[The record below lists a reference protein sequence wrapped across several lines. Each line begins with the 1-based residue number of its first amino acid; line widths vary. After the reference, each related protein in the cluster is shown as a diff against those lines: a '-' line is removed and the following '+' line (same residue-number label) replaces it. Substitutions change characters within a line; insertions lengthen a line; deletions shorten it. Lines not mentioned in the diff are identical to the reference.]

1 MAQKIPKKAKSTK
14 VSSKK
19 KTNRHVVLSPEQ
31 EKVVNHRGGH
41 LQVIACAGAGKT
53 EAIASRIT
61 SLIGDGVEPSQIT
74 AFTFTER
81 AAASLKS
88 RITKRVVQ
96 THGDDYLDRL
106 GAMFIGTIHGYCWK
120 LLQEHVPRFG
130 DFEVLD
136 DNRLAGLL
144 SREFKNLGLKTL
156 GETHWK
162 PIEHFIQNANVVENE
177 HLDIGKIPSSAF
189 GICYKNYKAMLS
201 RYHFITY
208 GLLITAS
215 IRALTEQTRV
225 AQRVHG
231 NLRHLIVDE
240 YQDVNPA
247 QEKLISLL
255 AKPPVQLCVVADDDQ
270 AIYQWRGSDVSN
282 MIDFKKR
289 YKGTKTLT
297 LSTNR
302 RSRPTIIQK
311 ANEFAETIS
320 PRLKKKMEPSRP
332 ERKTDFHCW
341 TADTAEEEAEVVA
354 SAIEKLA
361 KKGVRYKDIAI
372 LFRSVSTSSPPFIQA
387 LEERGIPYTCAGRT
401 GLFLQREADLLG
413 KTYAWLIDHYWK
425 NERYSVGEYFNL
437 DEIVPDYQVIF
448 RDGKKIPGLEKH
460 LLDWK
465 QEVTNPTRPSNLVR
479 ELYELLN
486 LIGIHRLDLN
496 DPTDSSRI
504 GCLARFSQILADFE
518 HVKRRARYV
527 NENDFQ
533 GGLDRGE
540 WLYRN
545 LFNYLQFYALNS
557 YEDFGGEDSIKQDAV
572 DILTIHKSKGLE
584 WPVVFMPSLVEGRFP
599 AKRTGRQQE
608 WMLPES
614 VFPSLTRSRYE
625 GTEADERRLFYVGM
639 TRARDVAY
647 LSGFNWI
654 TNRKRLSP
662 FLLEVGDG
670 LIPLVKTLP
679 IPSSVESS
687 KDEVSDLPSV
697 SFSDLASYEDCPLR
711 FRLSTSFGFQPQL
724 ATELGYGKA
733 IHHILR
739 QIADRSKEL
748 QRMPTDAEVEE
759 TLDKSFYLP
768 FATKIM
774 FEKLR
779 GEAKKLV
786 RKYLSEYRSDLT
798 RIWETERP
806 FELHLENG
814 VISGRTDV
822 ILDKEGDIV
831 NNLAFVDYKTSSD
844 TSADEVHAF
853 QLAVYAAAGRGE
865 GLNVSAAYLHHMK
878 TSTRR
883 GVPVDEEYVSK
894 AKDRAV
900 ELLKGMTNRAF
911 PPRPEKTKC
920 QGCDMRLICKH
931 SKHGKG
937 CS

>member
-1 MAQKIPKKAKSTK
+1 MAQKIPKKSKSTK
-14 VSSKK
+14 VLSKK
-19 KTNRHVVLSPEQ
+19 KINRPVVLSTEQ

-41 LQVIACAGAGKT
+41 LQVVACAGAGKT
-53 EAIASRIT
+53 EAIASRVT
-61 SLIGDGVEPSQIT
+61 SLIGDGVEPGQII

-81 AAASLKS
+81 AAASLKT

-96 THGDDYLDRL
+96 THGDVYLDRL
-106 GAMFIGTIHGYCWK
+106 GPMFVGTIHGYCWR

-144 SREFKNLGLKTL
+144 SREFKSLGLKEL
-156 GETHWK
+156 GDTHWK
-162 PIEHFIQNANVVENE
+162 TIEHFIRNANVIENE
-177 HLDIGKIPSSAF
+177 LIDIKKIPSSEF
-189 GICYKNYKAMLS
+189 GLCYQKYKSMLV
-201 RYHFITY
+201 RYHFVTY
-208 GLLITAS
+208 GLLITGA
-215 IRALTEQTRV
+215 IKALTEEPRV

-240 YQDVNPA
+240 YQDVNSA
-247 QEKLISLL
+247 QDKLISLL

-289 YKGTKTLT
+289 YKRSTTLT

-320 PRLKKKMEPSRP
+320 PRLKKKMEPVRP
-332 ERKTDFHCW
+332 SKKTEFHCW
-341 TADTAEEEAEVVA
+341 VADTAEKEAEVIA
-354 SAIEKLA
+354 STIEKLA
-361 KKGVRYKDIAI
+361 KKGVRYKNIAI

-387 LEERGIPYTCAGRT
+387 LEDRGIPYTCSGRT
-401 GLFLQREADLLG
+401 GLFLQPEADLLG
-413 KTYAWLIDHYWK
+413 KTHAWLIGNYWK
-425 NERYSVGEYFNL
+425 NERYNPGEHFDL
-437 DEIVPDYQVIF
+437 DEIVQEYRRIF
-448 RDGKKIPGLEKH
+448 KGGRKILGLEKH
-460 LLDWK
+460 LLEWK
-465 QEVTNPTRPSNLVR
+465 TEVQSPTRPSNLVR

-486 LIGIHRLDLN
+486 LLGIHRLDLN
-496 DPTDSSRI
+496 DTTDSARI

-533 GGLDRGE
+533 GGQDRGE
-540 WLYRN
+540 WLYRS

-557 YEDFGGEDSIKQDAV
+557 YEDFGGEESIIQDAV

-584 WPVVFMPSLVEGRFP
+584 WSVVFMPSLVERRFP
-599 AKRTGRQQE
+599 ALRTGRQQE

-614 VFPSLTRSRYE
+614 VFSPLTRSRYE
-625 GTEADERRLFYVGM
+625 GTDADERRLFYVGI
-639 TRARDVAY
+639 TRAKDVAY

-654 TNRKRLSP
+654 SKRKKLSP
-662 FLLEVGDG
+662 YLLEVGDG
-670 LIPLVKTLP
+670 LIPLVESLP

-687 KDEVSDLPSV
+687 QDKVSDLPNV

-748 QRMPTDAEVEE
+748 QRMPTDAEVEA

-822 ILDKEGDIV
+822 ILDKERDIV

-844 TSADEVHAF
+844 TSADEIHAF